1 MWKGIYMKINE
12 ILAENITKD
21 YFNAKVKTE
30 VIFDTILT
38 PVIGEILT
46 VIGRENKKLKI
57 NDTLKTILI
66 YTGIFVIISLVI
78 LLIFDKYN
86 KSKISMSNFGIKC
99 KRLQRLI

>member
-1 MWKGIYMKINE
+1 MKINE

-57 NDTLKTILI
+57 N
-66 YTGIFVIISLVI
+66 Y
-78 LLIFDKYN
+78 
-86 KSKISMSNFGIKC
+86 SKK
-99 KRLQRLI
+99 K